1 VVTNVLGNREPDFI
15 GGFNNTF
22 TYKNLSLS
30 VLLDIRKGGMI
41 YNGTE
46 YLLLSNGLSPQTL
59 NRESVTV
66 EGVSSVTGEPVT
78 YTYKA
83 GQMYVVNGAEKSGDY
98 MIQSY
103 YSNYAANAYNLLT
116 DTNWLRLRAL
126 SLSYDFKGLF
136 SKQSFVKGLSATVTG
151 TNLFLWSNYKGM
163 DPEVS
168 VSGSGT
174 GGSGSSGIDYCG
186 VPATAGLSFGLNITF

>member
-1 VVTNVLGNREPDFI
+1 VG
-15 GGFNNTF
+15 
-22 TYKNLSLS
+22 
-30 VLLDIRKGGMI
+30 
-41 YNGTE
+41 
-46 YLLLSNGLSPQTL
+46 
-59 NRESVTV
+59 
-66 EGVSSVTGEPVT
+66 
-78 YTYKA
+78 
-83 GQMYVVNGAEKSGDY
+83 GAEKSGDF

-103 YSNYAANAYNLLT
+103 WSNYAANSYNLLT

-126 SLSYDFKGLF
+126 SISYDFKDLF
-136 SKQSFVKGLSATVTG
+136 KNKGFIKGMTASVTG

-186 VPATAGLSFGLNITF
+186 VSSYSRTGIWFKLIFLNRFKI